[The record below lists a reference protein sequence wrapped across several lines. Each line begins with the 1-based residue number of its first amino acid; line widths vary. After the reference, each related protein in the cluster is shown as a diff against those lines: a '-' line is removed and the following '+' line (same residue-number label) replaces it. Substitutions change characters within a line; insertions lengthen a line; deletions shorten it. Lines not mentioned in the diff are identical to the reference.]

1 MRYQKLT
8 NRLYSVNLHTGKTN
22 FLFGRDV
29 LCFLLVEHPCTEEFI
44 QEQALQLLLSQC
56 SSFDF
61 YGAYSK
67 QWDIGFDLVD
77 IMLHPNGEG
86 IALTSQ
92 WDDFDGF
99 MEALE
104 LAVSVRSIVPFDVYL
119 IYDDNAL
126 YNQVLD
132 RLREFECIKRYNPNW

>member
-67 QWDIGFDLVD
+67 QLDNF
-77 IMLHPNGEG
+77 
-86 IALTSQ
+86 
-92 WDDFDGF
+92 DDFV
-99 MEALE
+99 EALE